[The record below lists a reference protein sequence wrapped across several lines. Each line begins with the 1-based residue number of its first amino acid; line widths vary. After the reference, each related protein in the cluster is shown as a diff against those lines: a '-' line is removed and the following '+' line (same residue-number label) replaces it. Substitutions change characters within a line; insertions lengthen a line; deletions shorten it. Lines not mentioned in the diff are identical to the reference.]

1 MLTKHKFTHCVI
13 VLSLIL
19 NFLLARIQI
28 VYAIDAVTCRSYN
41 QRCLITLGTPLTNPN
56 ANNVNSTFD
65 FPLEM
70 AVRDSIYFSIQVK
83 YLKK

>member
-1 MLTKHKFTHCVI
+1 MYMKHKFNYFAFM
-13 VLSLIL
+13 LSLIL
-19 NFLLARIQI
+19 NFLSRIQI
-28 VYAIDAVTCRSYN
+28 IYAIDAVTCRSYN

-83 YLKK
+83 YQKK